1 MKFEEFNNLD
11 PQNLG
16 NWPIPVK
23 AVIIAL
29 ACAAVLGAG
38 YYFDTQHQLVA
49 LTDITNKEEEL
60 KKEFKDKQWQA
71 AALPKLKEQLAQIET
86 TLAELLKKLPNKEQV
101 DELIR
106 DISQTVLASG
116 LKSELFEPQYD
127 KQTTEKGLYEKL
139 PIKLQ
144 MSGDYH
150 SFGKFVSG
158 IAAMPRIV
166 TQHDISI
173 TPQMKGMEKKGDK
186 NKQLLTMEM
195 TAQVYRYIEAEPDK
209 PAEGTAGGTAGGTA
223 DKPAEGTAKKDET
236 TK

>member
-29 ACAAVLGAG
+29 ACAAALGAG
-38 YYFDTQHQLVA
+38 YYFDTQHQLVS
-49 LTDITNKEEEL
+49 LTEITNKEEEL
-60 KKEFKDKQWQA
+60 KNEFKDKQWQA

-173 TPQMKGMEKKGDK
+173 TPQNKGMEKKGEK

-209 PAEGTAGGTAGGTA
+209 PAEGTAGGTA

>member
-1 MKFEEFNNLD
+1 MKFEDFNNLD

-23 AVIIAL
+23 AVMIAL
-29 ACAAVLGAG
+29 ICAAALGAG
-38 YYFDTQHQLVA
+38 YYFDTQHQIVNLDEV
-49 LTDITNKEEEL
+49 TSKEEEL
-60 KKEFKDKQWQA
+60 KSEFKDKQWQA

-116 LKSELFEPQYD
+116 LKSELFEPQYNQ
-127 KQTTEKGLYEKL
+127 QTTEKGLYEKL
-139 PIKLQ
+139 PIKLKVN
-144 MSGDYH
+144 GDYH

-173 TPQMKGMEKKGDK
+173 APRTKGMEKKGDK

-195 TAQVYRYIEAEPDK
+195 TAQIYRYIEAEAEK
-209 PAEGTAGGTAGGTA
+209 PADNPAGET
-223 DKPAEGTAKKDET
+223 DKKDNPA
-236 TK
+236 K

>member
-1 MKFEEFNNLD
+1 MKFEDFNNLD

-23 AVIIAL
+23 GVIIAL
-29 ACAAVLGAG
+29 LCAAALGAG
-38 YYFDTQHQLVA
+38 YYLDTQNQLDNLA
-49 LTDITNKEEEL
+49 QITNKEEEL
-60 KKEFKDKQWQA
+60 KKDFENKQFQA

-116 LKSELFEPQYD
+116 LKSELFEPQYNQ
-127 KQTTEKGLYEKL
+127 QTTEKGLYEKL
-139 PIKLQ
+139 PIKLKVN
-144 MSGDYH
+144 GDYH

-158 IAAMPRIV
+158 VAAMPRIV

-173 TPQMKGMEKKGDK
+173 TTQSKGMDK
-186 NKQLLTMEM
+186 TGERSKQLLTMEM
-195 TAQVYRYIEAEPDK
+195 TAQIYRYIEAEPAKPGDK
-209 PAEGTAGGTAGGTA
+209 AQPAKPA
-223 DKPAEGTAKKDET
+223 DKPAGEANKKDNPA
-236 TK
+236 K

>member
-1 MKFEEFNNLD
+1 MKFEDFNNLD

-23 AVIIAL
+23 AVMIAL
-29 ACAAVLGAG
+29 ICAAALGAG
-38 YYFDTQHQLVA
+38 YYFDTQHQLVN
-49 LTDITNKEEEL
+49 LDEVTSKEEEL
-60 KKEFKDKQWQA
+60 KSEFKDKQWQA

-116 LKSELFEPQYD
+116 LKSELFEPQYNQ
-127 KQTTEKGLYEKL
+127 QTTEKGLYEKL
-139 PIKLQ
+139 PIKLKVN
-144 MSGDYH
+144 GDYH

-166 TQHDISI
+166 TQHDIAI
-173 TPQMKGMEKKGDK
+173 APQTKGTEKKGDK
-186 NKQLLTMEM
+186 NRQLLTMEM
-195 TAQVYRYIEAEPDK
+195 TAQIYRYIEAEAEK
-209 PAEGTAGGTAGGTA
+209 PADNPAGEA
-223 DKPAEGTAKKDET
+223 DKKDNPAK
-236 TK
+236 

>member
-1 MKFEEFNNLD
+1 MKFEDFNNLD

-23 AVIIAL
+23 AVIIVL
-29 ACAAVLGAG
+29 VCAAALGAG
-38 YYFDTQHQLVA
+38 YYFDTQYQLA
-49 LTDITNKEEEL
+49 TLEETTNKEEEL
-60 KKEFKDKQWQA
+60 KTEFKDKQWQA
-71 AALPKLKEQLAQIET
+71 AALPKLKEQLTQIES

-127 KQTTEKGLYEKL
+127 KQTTEKNLYEKL
-139 PIKLQ
+139 PIKLR
-144 MSGDYH
+144 MTGDYH

-158 IAAMPRIV
+158 VAAMPRIV

-173 TPQMKGMEKKGDK
+173 KPLKGKKSDREK
-186 NKQLLTMEM
+186 QQLTMEM
-195 TAQVYRYIEAEPDK
+195 TAQVYRYIEAE
-209 PAEGTAGGTAGGTA
+209 AEEESKDQAAA
-223 DKPAEGTAKKDET
+223 DKDKAAK
-236 TK
+236 

>member
-1 MKFEEFNNLD
+1 MKFEDFNNLD

-29 ACAAVLGAG
+29 ICAAALGAG
-38 YYFDTQHQLVA
+38 YYFDTQSQLVT
-49 LTDITNKEEEL
+49 LDETISKEETL
-60 KKEFKDKQWQA
+60 KDDFKTKQWQA
-71 AALPKLKEQLAQIET
+71 AALPKLKEQLTQIES

-127 KQTTEKGLYEKL
+127 RQTTEKGLYEKL
-139 PIKLQ
+139 PIKLRLI
-144 MSGDYH
+144 GDYH

-158 IAAMPRIV
+158 VAAMPRIV

-173 TPQMKGMEKKGDK
+173 KPLTEKKSERDK
-186 NKQLLTMEM
+186 QMLTMEM
-195 TAQVYRYIEAEPDK
+195 TAQVYRYIEPEAEEAAAAKDQQPTDAKDK
-209 PAEGTAGGTAGGTA
+209 A
-223 DKPAEGTAKKDET
+223 AK
-236 TK
+236 

>member
-29 ACAAVLGAG
+29 ACAAALGAG
-38 YYFDTQHQLVA
+38 YYLDTQHQLTA
-49 LTDITNKEEEL
+49 LTEITNKEEEL
-60 KKEFKDKQWQA
+60 KKDFENKQFQA
-71 AALPKLKEQLAQIET
+71 AALPKLKEQLAQIEI

-101 DELIR
+101 DELILG
-106 DISQTVLASG
+106 ISQTVIASG

-158 IAAMPRIV
+158 VAAMPRIV

-173 TPQMKGMEKKGDK
+173 TPQMKGMEKKSDRS
-186 NKQLLTMEM
+186 KQLLTMGM
-195 TAQVYRYIEAEPDK
+195 TAQVYRYIEAEPGKPGDK
-209 PAEGTAGGTAGGTA
+209 PAEGTA
-223 DKPAEGTAKKDET
+223 DKPAEGAAKKDET

>member
-1 MKFEEFNNLD
+1 MKFEDFNNLD

-23 AVIIAL
+23 AVIISL
-29 ACAAVLGAG
+29 ACAAALGAG
-38 YYFDTQHQLVA
+38 YYFDTQYQLVT
-49 LTDITNKEEEL
+49 LEETISKEETL
-60 KKEFKDKQWQA
+60 KDEFKDKQWKA
-71 AALPKLKEQLAQIET
+71 AALPKLKEQLTQIES

-127 KQTTEKGLYEKL
+127 KQTTEKNLYEKL
-139 PIKLQ
+139 PIKLR
-144 MSGDYH
+144 MTGDYH

-158 IAAMPRIV
+158 VAAMPRIV

-173 TPQMKGMEKKGDK
+173 KPLKEKKSDRE
-186 NKQLLTMEM
+186 KQQLTMEM
-195 TAQVYRYIEAEPDK
+195 TAQVYRYIEAE
-209 PAEGTAGGTAGGTA
+209 AEEESKDQAAA
-223 DKPAEGTAKKDET
+223 DKDKAAK
-236 TK
+236 

>member
-23 AVIIAL
+23 AVIIAV
-29 ACAAVLGAG
+29 ACAAALLAG
-38 YYFDTQHQLVA
+38 YYFVTQHQLVA
-49 LTDITNKEEEL
+49 LKDITNKEEEL
-60 KKEFKDKQWQA
+60 KKEFQDKQWQA

-139 PIKLQ
+139 PIKLKVN
-144 MSGDYH
+144 GDYH

-158 IAAMPRIV
+158 VAALPRIV

-173 TPQMKGMEKKGDK
+173 TPQTKGMEKKGEK
-186 NKQLLTMEM
+186 NRQLLTMEM

-209 PAEGTAGGTAGGTA
+209 PADKPAEGTA

>member
-1 MKFEEFNNLD
+1 MKFEDFNNLD

-29 ACAAVLGAG
+29 VCAAALGAG
-38 YYFDTQHQLVA
+38 YYFDTQYQLVT
-49 LTDITNKEEEL
+49 LEETINKEEEL
-60 KKEFKDKQWQA
+60 KTDFKDKQWQA
-71 AALPKLKEQLAQIET
+71 AALPKLKEQLTQIES

-127 KQTTEKGLYEKL
+127 RQTTEKGLYEKL
-139 PIKLQ
+139 PIKLRLV
-144 MSGDYH
+144 GDYH

-173 TPQMKGMEKKGDK
+173 KPLTEKKAERDK
-186 NKQLLTMEM
+186 QMLTMEM
-195 TAQVYRYIEAEPDK
+195 TAQVYRYIESEP
-209 PAEGTAGGTAGGTA
+209 E
-223 DKPAEGTAKKDET
+223 EEAKDQPT
-236 TK
+236 DTKEAPK